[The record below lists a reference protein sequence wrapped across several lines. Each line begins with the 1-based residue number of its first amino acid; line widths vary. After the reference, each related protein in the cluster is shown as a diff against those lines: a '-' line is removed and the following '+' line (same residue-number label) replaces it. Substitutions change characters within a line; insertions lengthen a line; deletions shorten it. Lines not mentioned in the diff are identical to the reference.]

1 MEKSSPTGTFLS
13 FYHSTLKNLPSP
25 TITSNASPVTQPNQL
40 RTPTLSMRPIRIEVQ
55 ENSVTGR
62 SEPTES
68 DAMDFWGG
76 FVTEAADLLQKLS
89 LDSQAK
95 TIEIPDATKKPAID
109 SSNVP
114 NGIQSDRSVTPLLPD
129 FMDPTMCYLPNGYP
143 STAYYYGYDGSAN
156 EWEDY
161 TRYVNQDGV
170 EMTPGVYG
178 DNGSLMYHHG
188 YGYAPYGPYSP
199 ATSPVPTVGHDGQLY
214 GAQHY
219 QYPTPYFQSLTPTS
233 GPYPTPAGPA
243 KGEIATSAAADQ
255 APLSVDSTNSKSN
268 GIANSG
274 GAKGNN
280 GTAPARAAYQNS
292 SFNVNGSYGRGALPG
307 GIPGSGY
314 QDPRFGFDG
323 LQSPIPWLENPYFS
337 DGQPRPVTTSSMTS
351 PATNGNGVPSSRNQN
366 FRPHLMGLHHPRP
379 MSAMNTAN
387 GYINRMYPNKLYGQ
401 YGNAYRS
408 GLGYGSSG
416 YDTRTNGRGWMTVDG
431 KYRPRGRGNGF
442 YNYGNE
448 SMDGLNELN
457 RGPRAKGSKNQKGFV
472 PVALAVKGQNIPLSG
487 ATDNEEKKSSVTPDR
502 EQYNRSDFPETYA
515 DAKFFIIKSY
525 SEDDVHKSI
534 KYNVWAST
542 PNGNKKL
549 DAAYQDAQQR
559 PGGCPVFLFFSVNTS
574 GQFVGVAEMTG
585 PVDFNKNVEYWQ
597 QDKWIGCFPVKWHI
611 VKDVP
616 NSMLKH
622 ITLENN
628 ENKPVT
634 NSRDTQEVKLEQGIQ
649 MLNIF
654 KDHTSKQCIL
664 DDFEFYED
672 RQKRIQEKKA
682 KQQQFQKQVKLEQG
696 LLLLKIFKDHTCKQ
710 CILDDFDFYEDRQKR
725 IQEKKAK
732 QQQFQKQ
739 AQVWEGKHTE
749 EKKKES
755 TSVDLKLEKLSEMA
769 SHLNNEATPAVH
781 PNRDSKTVESSKS
794 GDILKTVKPAAVPE
808 KKLVANGVANG
819 C

>member
-1 MEKSSPTGTFLS
+1 MAAVAP
-13 FYHSTLKNLPSP
+13 P
-25 TITSNASPVTQPNQL
+25 ADQ
-40 RTPTLSMRPIRIEVQ
+40 
-55 ENSVTGR
+55 
-62 SEPTES
+62 
-68 DAMDFWGG
+68 
-76 FVTEAADLLQKLS
+76 AADLLQKLS

-95 TIEIPDATKKPAID
+95 TIEIPDATKKPSID
-109 SSNVP
+109 SSNVA

-143 STAYYYGYDGSAN
+143 STAYYYGGYDGSAN

-188 YGYAPYGPYSP
+188 YGYAPYAPYSP
-199 ATSPVPTVGHDGQLY
+199 ATSPVPTLGHDGQIY

-233 GPYPTPAGPA
+233 GPYPTPAAPG
-243 KGEIATSAAADQ
+243 KGEITASAAADQ

-268 GIANSG
+268 GITNSG
-274 GAKGNN
+274 VAKGNN
-280 GTAPARAAYQNS
+280 GAAPPRAAYQNA

-314 QDPRFGFDG
+314 QDPRFGYDG
-323 LQSPIPWLENPYFS
+323 LQSPFPWLESPYFS

-351 PATNGNGVPSSRNQN
+351 PASNGNGVVPSTRNQN
-366 FRPHLMGLHHPRP
+366 FRPHPMGLHHPRP
-379 MSAMNTAN
+379 MSAMNSAN
-387 GYINRMYPNKLYGQ
+387 GYINRMYPNKLYSQ

-408 GLGYGSSG
+408 GLGYGSNG
-416 YDTRTNGRGWMTVDG
+416 YDTRASGRGWMAVDS
-431 KYRPRGRGNGF
+431 KYKPRGRGNGF

-448 SMDGLNELN
+448 SIDGLNELN

-472 PVALAVKGQNIPLSG
+472 PVALAVKGQNISMSG
-487 ATDNEEKKSSVTPDR
+487 TTDNEEKKSSVTPDR
-502 EQYNRSDFPETYA
+502 EQYNRPDFPETYA
-515 DAKFFIIKSY
+515 NAKFFIIKSY

-549 DAAYQDAQQR
+549 DAAYQDAQQK
-559 PGGCPVFLFFSVNTS
+559 PEDCPVFLFFSVNTS

-616 NSMLKH
+616 NSLLKH

-634 NSRDTQEVKLEQGIQ
+634 NSRDTQEVKLEQGLLL
-649 MLNIF
+649 LNIF
-654 KDHTSKQCIL
+654 KDHTS
-664 DDFEFYED
+664 
-672 RQKRIQEKKA
+672 
-682 KQQQFQKQVKLEQG
+682 
-696 LLLLKIFKDHTCKQ
+696 KQ

-749 EKKKES
+749 EKNKES
-755 TSVDLKLEKLSEMA
+755 TSVDLKLEKSSETA
-769 SHLNNEATPAVH
+769 SHLNKESTPAVH
-781 PNRDSKTVESSKS
+781 LNRDSKTVESSKS